1 MLVMNNVDNS
11 EVIMK
16 IRLLLNSIIGNVLKF
31 KVWFHLLL
39 NIPPKN
45 HQSAQRMLWY
55 HSLVM
60 DEEYQKVFHIRFFQ
74 F

>member
-39 NIPPKN
+39 NIPPKKSSKCAKN
-45 HQSAQRMLWY
+45 G
-55 HSLVM
+55 
-60 DEEYQKVFHIRFFQ
+60 K
-74 F
+74 

>member
-31 KVWFHLLL
+31 KVWFHFYKITLLL
-39 NIPPKN
+39 ETIP
-45 HQSAQRMLWY
+45 
-55 HSLVM
+55 
-60 DEEYQKVFHIRFFQ
+60 I
-74 F
+74 

>member
-1 MLVMNNVDNS
+1 MNNVDNS

-16 IRLLLNSIIGNVLKF
+16 IRLLLNSIIGNVFKF

-39 NIPPKN
+39 NIPPKKSSKCAKN
-45 HQSAQRMLWY
+45 VVD

>member
-1 MLVMNNVDNS
+1 MNNVDNS

-31 KVWFHLLL
+31 KVWFFICLL
-39 NIPPKN
+39 NIPPKK
-45 HQSAQRMLWY
+45 SSKCARMLWY

-60 DEEYQKVFHIRFFQ
+60 DERVSKVFHIRFFQ